1 MTTSND
7 IKSNLDQL
15 IGTTQYFKHQLGI
28 HFTDGIKYLA
38 DSCQCYWLIDIV
50 ASWQFDSIVKD
61 NDFQVYKLIVNENHS
76 AVVRIEDGN
85 DKLIQLQM
93 IEFTDFPLDCI
104 RIVNHIASLSNP
116 VFHGRTS
123 TFESASS
130 MMPIS
135 SPPRFTKFRTSS
147 RAFMRIARCSLP
159 TASPTL
165 LPA

>member
-1 MTTSND
+1 MNSGAILIINQFIGKQMTTSND
-7 IKSNLDQL
+7 IKSNLDQF

-85 DKLIQLQM
+85 DNLIQLQM
-93 IEFTDFPLDCI
+93 IEFTDFPLDSI
-104 RIVNHIASLSNP
+104 TLW
-116 VFHGRTS
+116 
-123 TFESASS
+123 
-130 MMPIS
+130 
-135 SPPRFTKFRTSS
+135 FTNGVLY
-147 RAFMRIARCSLP
+147 LP
-159 TASPTL
+159 SEH
-165 LPA
+165 